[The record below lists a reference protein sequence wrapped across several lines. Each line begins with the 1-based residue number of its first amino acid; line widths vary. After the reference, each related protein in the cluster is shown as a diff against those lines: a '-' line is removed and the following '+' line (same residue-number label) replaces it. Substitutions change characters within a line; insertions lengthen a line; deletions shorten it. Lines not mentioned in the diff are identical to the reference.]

1 MLAVQLVV
9 NQGAHY
15 TTEDVLLQLLW
26 ILKVHFPDFHT
37 FNSLNTLSLFVTEN
51 LQCGVSTFIQVNNL
65 IAFPNTDCGG
75 VKKFPIFPSE
85 LK

>member
-37 FNSLNTLSLFVTEN
+37 FNSLNTLSLFVTEYFYS
-51 LQCGVSTFIQVNNL
+51 VSTFIQVNNL